1 MYPNNSPR
9 KQQKSISDKLGIGK
23 IKKKKARTE
32 PKAFWDRK
40 KNCMLR
46 KKGLVI
52 KLSRHTE
59 GSESTENKQ
68 NKQTQ
73 LCASLHQLLLP
84 NAVASNIQQ
93 LPLAF

>member
-1 MYPNNSPR
+1 MAIYPNNSPR
-9 KQQKSISDKLGIGK
+9 KQQKNISDKLGIGK

-32 PKAFWDRK
+32 PKTFWDRK

-73 LCASLHQLLLP
+73 LCAS
-84 NAVASNIQQ
+84 
-93 LPLAF
+93 

>member
-1 MYPNNSPR
+1 MAIFPNNSSW
-9 KQQKSISDKLGIGK
+9 KQQKSIGDKVNRNWGE
-23 IKKKKARTE
+23 KKKARTE

-40 KNCMLR
+40 ENCMLR

-52 KLSRHTE
+52 KLSRHTQ

-73 LCASLHQLLLP
+73 LCAS
-84 NAVASNIQQ
+84 
-93 LPLAF
+93 